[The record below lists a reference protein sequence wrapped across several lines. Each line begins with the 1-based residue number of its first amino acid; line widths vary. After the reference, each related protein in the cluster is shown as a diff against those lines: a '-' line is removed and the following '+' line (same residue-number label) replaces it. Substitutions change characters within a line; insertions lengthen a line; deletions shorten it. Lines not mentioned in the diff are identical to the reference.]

1 MYSIKARTQIYL
13 GDLPGS
19 EDSLVQAEKIM
30 SEMAVIPTHVAH
42 LSLGRF
48 VLDMYLLEEATKKAD
63 KEATKKYRSKVI
75 SEGAKAMKVAN
86 KFSLTKTET
95 LKVMGAYY
103 WTIGKQRRAMKW
115 WHKAI
120 QEGQRMNYRLE
131 LSRSYFEVG
140 KRLLEPKSKHKELDG
155 IKAEEYL
162 EKARVMFVEMDLQW
176 DLDELEKLK
185 IQLGS

>member
-1 MYSIKARTQIYL
+1 
-13 GDLPGS
+13 
-19 EDSLVQAEKIM
+19 M
-30 SEMAVIPTHVAH
+30 SEQALIPPVNVAGFF
-42 LSLGRF
+42 LNKFFYEL
-48 VLDMYLLEEATKKAD
+48 YQLEEAIKKAD
-63 KEATKKYRSKVI
+63 KDATKKYRSKAI
-75 SEGAKAMKVAN
+75 SAGARALKMAN
-86 KFSLTKTET
+86 KYSLTKTET
-95 LKVMGAYY
+95 LKLMGAYY
-103 WTIGKQRRAMKW
+103 WTIGKQRKAMKW
-115 WHKAI
+115 WKEAI

>member
-1 MYSIKARTQIYL
+1 
-13 GDLPGS
+13 
-19 EDSLVQAEKIM
+19 
-30 SEMAVIPTHVAH
+30 
-42 LSLGRF
+42 
-48 VLDMYLLEEATKKAD
+48 
-63 KEATKKYRSKVI
+63 
-75 SEGAKAMKVAN
+75 
-86 KFSLTKTET
+86 